1 MLLLLLFFAGFITA
15 FTPGIIPLLPMV
27 IARDE
32 ASKKQHMIG
41 LFIGFMVSFTLC
53 TSLFVLFVETIGLPP
68 LVLRYAAL
76 AFIAFFGFIM
86 MSRFLYTKCTTFVT
100 KIADWGMTLYSKNS
114 SFSKTCGSLIA
125 GAVLGLTWIPF
136 TSPLLTALIALTNHS
151 FFSWNALYI
160 ITLFGFGTSTGLM
173 FSSYFFTKYAASP
186 SPTLSKYKQPF
197 IRLCGL
203 IVFILAISCMFSPK
217 PTLLER
223 YLIQE
228 AK

>member
-1 MLLLLLFFAGFITA
+1 MLLLLLIFAGFITA

-27 IARDE
+27 IAKDKE
-32 ASKKQHMIG
+32 SKKQHMIG
-41 LFIGFMVSFTLC
+41 LFVGFIVSFTLC
-53 TSLFVLFVETIGLPP
+53 TSLFVLFVQAISLPP
-68 LVLRYAAL
+68 LILRYAAL
-76 AFIAFFGFIM
+76 AFIALFGLIM

-100 KIADWGMTLYSKNS
+100 KIADWGMTLYSKDS

-125 GAVLGLTWIPF
+125 GAILGLTWIPF
-136 TSPLLTALIALTNHS
+136 TSPLLTALVALTSHN
-151 FFSWNALYI
+151 FFSWEALYI

-186 SPTLSKYKQPF
+186 SLTLSKYKQPL

-203 IVFILAISCMFSPK
+203 IVFILAVSCMFNQK
-217 PTLLER
+217 PTFLER
-223 YLIQE
+223 YLIKE